1 MAAAVPWRHGAAAMA
16 LPVPWPRKR
25 RNAMPIGRRAALP
38 LLTLAAWG
46 APARSRSAAAQE
58 LTPGRAIT
66 LMVPTS
72 AGGTTDFAARLLAE
86 PLGQRLGRPVVVD
99 NRPGANGAIGAQAV
113 ARARP
118 DGHTLLVQY
127 SGYHVG
133 SPAVVRNL
141 GWNPRTDL
149 APVALLMDA
158 PQVLLQH
165 PSVPART
172 LSELIAYAKA
182 NPGKLNYASSGNG
195 SMQHLGTELLKQRAG
210 IELEH
215 VPYKGTGPAMQDLLS
230 GRVPLFLTTPPPA
243 IPFIQNGQLR
253 ALALAAR
260 ERHPALPEVPTAAEA
275 GLPGFTAEA
284 WFAVFAPA
292 RTPET
297 LLGLLATEISA
308 ITATP
313 EFRAKAEEQG
323 AAVRPMTPAQL
334 GDRVERELAEWG
346 EVVRAA
352 NITVE

>member
-1 MAAAVPWRHGAAAMA
+1 
-16 LPVPWPRKR
+16 
-25 RNAMPIGRRAALP
+25 MPIGRRAALP
-38 LLTLAAWG
+38 LLTLAALG
-46 APARSRSAAAQE
+46 APALIRRAAAQDFA
-58 LTPGRAIT
+58 PGRPIT
-66 LMVPTS
+66 LIVPTS

-99 NRPGANGAIGAQAV
+99 NRAGANGVIGAQAV

-133 SPAVVRNL
+133 TPALVQNL

-158 PQVLLQH
+158 PQVLLEH
-165 PSVPART
+165 PSVPAKT
-172 LSELIAYAKA
+172 LAELVAYAKA
-182 NPGKLNYASSGNG
+182 NPGKLNYASAGNG

-210 IELEH
+210 IDLVH

-243 IPFIQNGQLR
+243 IPFIQSGQLR
-253 ALALAAR
+253 ALVLAAR
-260 ERHPALPEVPTAAEA
+260 ERHPALPDVPTAAEE

-292 RTPET
+292 RTPEA
-297 LLGLLATEISA
+297 LVGRLATEISA

-323 AAVRPMTPAQL
+323 AVVRPMTPSQL
-334 GDRVERELAEWG
+334 GDRVARELAEWA
-346 EVVRAA
+346 EVVSAG
-352 NITVE
+352 NITAE

>member
-1 MAAAVPWRHGAAAMA
+1 
-16 LPVPWPRKR
+16 
-25 RNAMPIGRRAALP
+25 MPITRRAALP
-38 LLTLAAWG
+38 LLAFGPAGAALRNRAVAQDLAPGRPITLA
-46 APARSRSAAAQE
+46 
-58 LTPGRAIT
+58 
-66 LMVPTS
+66 VPTA

-99 NRPGANGAIGAQAV
+99 NRAGANGVIGTQAV
-113 ARARP
+113 TRARP

-133 SPAVVRNL
+133 TPAVVRNL
-141 GWNPRTDL
+141 GWDPLKDL

-158 PQVLLQH
+158 PQVLLAH

-172 LSELIAYAKA
+172 LAELIAYAKS
-182 NPGKLNYASSGNG
+182 NPGKLNYASAGNG

-215 VPYKGTGPAMQDLLS
+215 VPYKGTGPVMQDLIA
-230 GRVPLFLTTPPPA
+230 GRVQLFLTTPPPA

-260 ERHPALPEVPTAAEA
+260 ERHPALPDVPTATEA
-275 GLPGFTAEA
+275 GLPGFVADA

-292 RTPET
+292 RTPASLVEH
-297 LLGLLATEISA
+297 LAKEISA

-323 AAVRPMTPAQL
+323 AVVRPMTPAEL
-334 GDRVERELAEWG
+334 GARVERELAEWA
-346 EVVRAA
+346 EVVRAG
-352 NITVE
+352 NITAD

>member
-1 MAAAVPWRHGAAAMA
+1 M
-16 LPVPWPRKR
+16 PVSR
-25 RNAMPIGRRAALP
+25 RNAVPLLALAALGAPALARRAA
-38 LLTLAAWG
+38 
-46 APARSRSAAAQE
+46 APD
-58 LTPGRAIT
+58 LVPGRPVT
-66 LMVPTS
+66 LIVPTA

-86 PLGQRLGRPVVVD
+86 PLAARLGCPVIVD
-99 NRPGANGAIGAQAV
+99 NRAGANGVIGAQAV

-133 SPAVVRNL
+133 TPAVVRNL

-158 PQVLLQH
+158 PQVLLAH
-165 PSVPART
+165 PSVPAKT
-172 LSELIAYAKA
+172 LAELIAYAKA
-182 NPGKLNYASSGNG
+182 NPGTLNYASSGNG

-215 VPYKGTGPAMQDLLS
+215 VPYKGTGPVMQDLLA
-230 GRVPLFLTTPPPA
+230 GRVQLFLTTPPPA
-243 IPFIQNGQLR
+243 IPFLQNGQLR

-260 ERHPALPEVPTAAEA
+260 ERHPALPDVPTAAEA

-292 RTPET
+292 RTPEA
-297 LLGLLATEISA
+297 LIGRLAAEISA
-308 ITATP
+308 ITAMS

-323 AAVRPMTPAQL
+323 AVVRPMTPTEL
-334 GDRVERELAEWG
+334 GARVERELTEWV
-346 EVVRAA
+346 EVVRAG
-352 NITVE
+352 NITAD

>member
-1 MAAAVPWRHGAAAMA
+1 
-16 LPVPWPRKR
+16 
-25 RNAMPIGRRAALP
+25 MPITRRAAVP
-38 LLTLAAWG
+38 LLTLAALG
-46 APARSRSAAAQE
+46 ATAPALRTGAAAQD
-58 LTPGRAIT
+58 LAPGRPIT
-66 LMVPTS
+66 LVVPTA

-99 NRPGANGAIGAQAV
+99 NRGGANGALGAQAV
-113 ARARP
+113 ARAQP

-158 PQVLLQH
+158 PQVLLAH

-172 LSELIAYAKA
+172 LAELVAYAKA
-182 NPGKLNYASSGNG
+182 NPGKLNYASAGNG

-215 VPYKGTGPAMQDLLS
+215 VPYRGTGPVMQDLLS
-230 GRVPLFLTTPPPA
+230 GRVQLFLTTPPPA

-260 ERHPALPEVPTAAEA
+260 TRHPALPEVPTAEEA
-275 GLPGFTAEA
+275 GLPGFVADA

-292 RTPET
+292 RTPAP
-297 LLGLLATEISA
+297 LLARLAAEVSA

-323 AAVRPMTPAQL
+323 AVVRPMTPGEL
-334 GDRVERELAEWG
+334 GARVERELAEWA
-346 EVVRAA
+346 EVVRTG
-352 NITVE
+352 NITAD